1 MAKVQWTFAI
11 GESAS
16 WRKSYWREYAAGPAP
31 PVPSVPDIPM
41 FKKNAIFINDLP
53 STMEE
58 QRLFDTLWDEFSTIG
73 RIKIDQETKKPFI
86 HLFRTGKN
94 KAQLSGNAEI
104 TFEKKEAVAEA
115 IKRYNRNLQ
124 SKMRVQSLNNARIG
138 VKQSEIKS
146 HALRQQQLQSVLPSS
161 NLEPNQEESENTDD
175 TNSIVGESVA
185 GESVA
190 GESIASESIAGDLND
205 TVLLRKNAIFISG
218 LPSTMPKQ
226 LLFDTLQDEFRTVG
240 RIKYDKRKKKLSIS
254 LLKRPRIEL
263 ITTTQVTIPARL
275 TRFVIGPNGSKIS
288 RIRQETR
295 ATIKIDSEPM
305 PDTNDSLITITGNSD
320 QIQQA
325 EQLLQDAIIQ
335 SGEWNQ

>member
-1 MAKVQWTFAI
+1 
-11 GESAS
+11 
-16 WRKSYWREYAAGPAP
+16 
-31 PVPSVPDIPM
+31 
-41 FKKNAIFINDLP
+41 
-53 STMEE
+53 MEE

-94 KAQLSGNAEI
+94 KAQLSD
-104 TFEKKEAVAEA
+104 
-115 IKRYNRNLQ
+115 
-124 SKMRVQSLNNARIG
+124 
-138 VKQSEIKS
+138 
-146 HALRQQQLQSVLPSS
+146 
-161 NLEPNQEESENTDD
+161 LEPNQEESENTDD

-240 RIKYDKRKKKLSIS
+240 
-254 LLKRPRIEL
+254 PRIEL